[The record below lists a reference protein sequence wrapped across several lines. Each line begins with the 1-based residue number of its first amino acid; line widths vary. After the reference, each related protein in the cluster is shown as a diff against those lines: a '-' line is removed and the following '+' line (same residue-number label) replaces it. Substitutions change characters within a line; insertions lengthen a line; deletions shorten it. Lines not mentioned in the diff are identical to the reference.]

1 MRDHF
6 LVFGAPVLTEEDLE
20 AVLAT
25 FRSGWIGTGP
35 KAAEWEQ
42 TFARYT
48 GAKHAVSLSSCT
60 AALHLAMLSLGIQP
74 GDEVITTP
82 MTFCATAN
90 AILHAGARP
99 VFADVD
105 PRTGL
110 IQPAEIERRITPR
123 TRLIL
128 PVHLAG
134 RACSMREI
142 LALCEAWGLALI
154 EDCAHAIETL
164 YEGQHAG
171 TFGRAGCFSFYVT
184 KNLTAIEGGM
194 VITNDQDIAEQI
206 QTRALHGL
214 TADAWKRFS
223 DAGFKHYEMAS
234 LGYKYNF
241 PDVHAALALSQF
253 KRLETNLQRR
263 EAIWRRYDAAF
274 ANLPC
279 LIPPPPEPGTRHA
292 RHLYTLLLD
301 LDALTISRD
310 RFLDELHQRNIG
322 GGVHYLSLHL
332 HRYYREQFGLRPQ
345 DYPHALWH
353 SDRTVSLPL
362 SAGLTEADVADVIEA
377 VTDVLTRFKR

>member
-123 TRLIL
+123 TRVIL

-184 KNLTAIEGGM
+184 K
-194 VITNDQDIAEQI
+194 
-206 QTRALHGL
+206 
-214 TADAWKRFS
+214 
-223 DAGFKHYEMAS
+223 
-234 LGYKYNF
+234 
-241 PDVHAALALSQF
+241 
-253 KRLETNLQRR
+253 
-263 EAIWRRYDAAF
+263 
-274 ANLPC
+274 
-279 LIPPPPEPGTRHA
+279 
-292 RHLYTLLLD
+292 
-301 LDALTISRD
+301 
-310 RFLDELHQRNIG
+310 
-322 GGVHYLSLHL
+322 
-332 HRYYREQFGLRPQ
+332 
-345 DYPHALWH
+345 
-353 SDRTVSLPL
+353 
-362 SAGLTEADVADVIEA
+362 
-377 VTDVLTRFKR
+377 